1 MEKKTKKK
9 SPGKSVAT
17 EDRKKTHVGDI
28 VRRLRKSRHLSVR
41 TLADKC
47 GFSPSFISQVELR
60 QASPSIASTER
71 IASARG
77 VTLGEF
83 FRTTS
88 PSHAAVI
95 RADARP
101 VVESEW
107 SRARI
112 EAIGPISEDSQLE
125 PMVITLESGG
135 ASGSRPYVRRAEQLA
150 VVLQGTVELT
160 LEENTYSL
168 KRGDAACIPSDIHHC
183 WRNTSR
189 KPSQVLIVTAHRH
202 L

>member
-1 MEKKTKKK
+1 MEKKQNH
-9 SPGKSVAT
+9 SSLRSHPGSTPKNI
-17 EDRKKTHVGDI
+17 HVGEI
-28 VRRLRKSRHLSVR
+28 VRRLRKNQHLSIR

-71 IASARG
+71 IAFALG

-83 FRTTS
+83 FGTTS

-107 SRARI
+107 SRAKI

-125 PMVITLESGG
+125 PMVITLEAGG

-160 LEENTYSL
+160 LEEQAYNL
-168 KRGDAACIPSDIHHC
+168 KRGDAACIPSEIHHC
-183 WRNTSR
+183 WRNHSR
-189 KPSQVLIVTAHRH
+189 KPAQILIVTAHRN